1 MVLPSSFQ
9 SKTCERPLW
18 SPRFSPASF
27 SATVCSQ
34 LLGTS
39 SQRLPL
45 YPSSHT
51 ACSVQK
57 AFPSGKRHWTWLASS
72 TTTWP
77 GVGSFPCLPVAGF
90 FHNIAAACSPVLFF
104 LAFLSGHRLRDPS
117 VFFISA
123 LSAMEACWVHS
134 SCSCCQHMEIPVHS
148 ND

>member
-1 MVLPSSFQ
+1 MFKVLARWPSTVRLYDAAEYLSRVGILSLYLLMEGLPVVLPSSFQ

-51 ACSVQK
+51 AHSIQK
-57 AFPSGKRHWTWLASS
+57 AFPSGKRHWTRLASS

-77 GVGSFPCLPVAGF
+77 GWGPSLAFPWQGSFIISRQL
-90 FHNIAAACSPVLFF
+90 AALFCF
-104 LAFLSGHRLRDPS
+104 SWLFSQATG
-117 VFFISA
+117 
-123 LSAMEACWVHS
+123 
-134 SCSCCQHMEIPVHS
+134 
-148 ND
+148 